1 MAFTALSR
9 RSNKFRRPA
18 SPAPPK
24 WWQIIRA
31 NHYYKETTETIVK
44 DSLSIVKTAS
54 LTFLTPFDK
63 NGPMPRITQPHDD
76 AWSAEVEAAVATFGN
91 RARNEIL
98 RFLSA
103 HGPASR
109 GDIVAA
115 VSAGEP
121 SVAKHLLALEDAGAV
136 VVDVEPGR
144 RHGRSPRYSAN
155 PERIRE
161 LLAAHLEYLLED

>member
-1 MAFTALSR
+1 
-9 RSNKFRRPA
+9 
-18 SPAPPK
+18 
-24 WWQIIRA
+24 
-31 NHYYKETTETIVK
+31 
-44 DSLSIVKTAS
+44 
-54 LTFLTPFDK
+54 
-63 NGPMPRITQPHDD
+63 MPRITQPHDD
-76 AWSAEVEAAVATFGN
+76 AWSADVEAAVATFGN

-98 RFLSA
+98 RYLSA
-103 HGPASR
+103 HGPATR

-115 VSAGEP
+115 VSASEP

-155 PERIRE
+155 PARIRE

>member
-1 MAFTALSR
+1 
-9 RSNKFRRPA
+9 
-18 SPAPPK
+18 
-24 WWQIIRA
+24 
-31 NHYYKETTETIVK
+31 
-44 DSLSIVKTAS
+44 
-54 LTFLTPFDK
+54 
-63 NGPMPRITQPHDD
+63 MPRITQPHDD

-103 HGPASR
+103 HGPATR

-155 PERIRE
+155 PVRIRE